1 MCALISV
8 IFAILL
14 PYTGTSIWLWP
25 VLVILGAAG
34 YGVYTVS
41 LADLGDRFQGNELVA
56 GSAAF
61 AVMWGVGALI
71 GSISGGWA
79 MSLFGPYG
87 LPILVAFSYAAL
99 FIGILLRASRAK

>member
-1 MCALISV
+1 MCTLITV
-8 IFAILL
+8 LFAILL

-71 GSISGGWA
+71 GSVSGGWA
-79 MSLFGPYG
+79 ISLFGPNG
-87 LPILVAFSYAAL
+87 LPLLVAFSYAVL
-99 FIGILLRASRAK
+99 FTGILLRASRAK